1 MSRGSARRGSRPP
14 VVSQLRDSALCLSG
28 RCVPYGE
35 GTTYL
40 PLADVIREAVGPGD
54 LRRNIAQGAARM
66 PDEELIVERL
76 VGVVNGDAAA
86 VPSSEAFWAVRRFLE
101 ALARERPLLVV
112 LDDVHWAEPTLLDL
126 VEYVAGWSEAPI
138 AVLALARPELIESRP
153 GWANGAVVLEPLS
166 DAAALALLDAL
177 PERARVGDDT
187 IGTMLHSADGNPLFL
202 EQIAA
207 FAAERPLA
215 PGEVPPTLE
224 TLLASRLDLLSEA
237 RA

>member
-1 MSRGSARRGSRPP
+1 M
-14 VVSQLRDSALCLSG
+14 
-28 RCVPYGE
+28 
-35 GTTYL
+35 
-40 PLADVIREAVGPGD
+40 
-54 LRRNIAQGAARM
+54 
-66 PDEELIVERL
+66 
-76 VGVVNGDAAA
+76 
-86 VPSSEAFWAVRRFLE
+86 
-101 ALARERPLLVV
+101 

-138 AVLALARPELIESRP
+138 AVLALARPELIEARP

-166 DAAALALLDAL
+166 DAAARALLDAL
-177 PERARVGDDT
+177 PERARVEDDAV
-187 IGTMLHSADGNPLFL
+187 GTMLDSADGNPLFL

-237 RA
+237 ERDVIERAAVVGREFSREAVDALSPPDEVAAVGPSLMALMRRRLVRPTARLPSARTGFASSTC